1 MGYLHIHQP
10 LCLTALL
17 LFPVFSWAQV
27 ADDSREKSEKVPEI
41 LEALQAEPGKRI
53 ADIGAGEGFYSLR
66 IARAVGPTG
75 RVTAV
80 DVNEKYLDKLRARL
94 QQDKVMNVDVV
105 VGAVDD
111 PHLQEGAF
119 DAVLIYNA
127 YHEMTTPEPI
137 LKAILMALKPGG
149 RLVMSEP
156 LHDNVSSATRA
167 EQVKDHEIGPNFVQ
181 QELRAAGFEVIE
193 QRPDFVAFT
202 VPGHKGGF
210 WLIVARK
217 PVQP

>member
-1 MGYLHIHQP
+1 M
-10 LCLTALL
+10 T
-17 LFPVFSWAQV
+17 V
-27 ADDSREKSEKVPEI
+27 ARRRKSERHPVC
-41 LEALQAEPGKRI
+41 AAGGTRQADRGHRRRR
-53 ADIGAGEGFYSLR
+53 GFYSLR

-80 DVNEKYLDKLRARL
+80 DVSEKYLEKLRARI
-94 QQDKVMNVDVV
+94 QQDKVTNVDVV

-111 PHLQEGAF
+111 PRLPQGTF

-137 LKAILMALKPGG
+137 LKAIFMALKPGG

-156 LHDNVSSATRA
+156 LHDNVRSATRA

-181 QELRAAGFEVIE
+181 QELQAAGFEVIE
-193 QRPDFVAFT
+193 QRLDFLAFT
-202 VPGHKGGF
+202 SPGHKEGSG
-210 WLIVARK
+210 
-217 PVQP
+217 